1 MTTNDL
7 AAALESMAEEPT
19 LCIAL
24 SAADVTELRAAAQ
37 RLRELEAVR
46 SHAARLVA
54 LEESVRANVSVAWR
68 DLRAALAGVTAEVTP
83 QVTPEVGGDK

>member
-1 MTTNDL
+1 MTPHEL
-7 AAALESMAEEPT
+7 AAALEAMAEEPT

-24 SAADVTELRAAAQ
+24 SAADVTELRLAAQ

-54 LEESVRANVSVAWR
+54 LEESVRASDVSVAWR
-68 DLRAALAGVTAEVTP
+68 DLRAALAR
-83 QVTPEVGGDK
+83 VGQ